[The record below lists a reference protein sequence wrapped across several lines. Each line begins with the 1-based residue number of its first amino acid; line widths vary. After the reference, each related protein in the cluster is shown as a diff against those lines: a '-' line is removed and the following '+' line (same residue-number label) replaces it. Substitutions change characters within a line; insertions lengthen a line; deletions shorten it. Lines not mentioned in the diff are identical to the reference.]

1 MDITTI
7 ILAAGKGTRM
17 KVSDLPK
24 VLVPLNKKPMLEYVL
39 ETVENLNSNNTV
51 LVVGYMQD
59 KIESYIDFN
68 SFSNISYAI
77 QSEELGTG
85 HAVQQA
91 EGLLINSNSQVL
103 ILCGD
108 VPLLTEST
116 LNKFIVAHRDSNST
130 LSVLS
135 AITDNPIGYG
145 RIIRDANREFKK
157 IVEEKD
163 CTEEERKVTE
173 INSGTYIVDS
183 KELFEALNEVDS
195 DNAQGEFYLTDIVE
209 IIQRKN
215 KKVIAFPTHDI
226 NEIQGINS
234 IETLN
239 MIENNMNIQPFK
251 ILGIQQIAIGSENKN
266 QHNKLWSELFGVNKV
281 SEYKSDSENVNEDMY
296 ELGKGLGKVEIDIM
310 EPLDID
316 KKPSV
321 HKPQLNHFGLW
332 VDNLES
338 AYEYL
343 SNNGVRFTPGG
354 IRKGASGHD
363 VCFIHPKGNDEFP
376 VSAEGVLIELVQAP
390 KEIILKYNDIKD

>member
-116 LNKFIVAHRDSNST
+116 
-130 LSVLS
+130 
-135 AITDNPIGYG
+135 
-145 RIIRDANREFKK
+145 
-157 IVEEKD
+157 
-163 CTEEERKVTE
+163 
-173 INSGTYIVDS
+173 
-183 KELFEALNEVDS
+183 
-195 DNAQGEFYLTDIVE
+195 
-209 IIQRKN
+209 
-215 KKVIAFPTHDI
+215 
-226 NEIQGINS
+226 
-234 IETLN
+234 
-239 MIENNMNIQPFK
+239 
-251 ILGIQQIAIGSENKN
+251 
-266 QHNKLWSELFGVNKV
+266 
-281 SEYKSDSENVNEDMY
+281 
-296 ELGKGLGKVEIDIM
+296 
-310 EPLDID
+310 
-316 KKPSV
+316 
-321 HKPQLNHFGLW
+321 
-332 VDNLES
+332 
-338 AYEYL
+338 
-343 SNNGVRFTPGG
+343 
-354 IRKGASGHD
+354 
-363 VCFIHPKGNDEFP
+363 
-376 VSAEGVLIELVQAP
+376 
-390 KEIILKYNDIKD
+390 